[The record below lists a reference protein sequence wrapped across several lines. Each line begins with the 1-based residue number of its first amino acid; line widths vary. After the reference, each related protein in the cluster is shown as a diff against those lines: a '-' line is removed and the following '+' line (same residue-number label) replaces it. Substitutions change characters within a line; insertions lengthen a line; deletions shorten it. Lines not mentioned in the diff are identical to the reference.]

1 MTQKLA
7 LQLRNTL
14 HTLFTMNETQCYYVA
29 IRKQYPHLDTDD
41 WELCLYGSTEH
52 SLFLIN
58 LATLANALAEIVVS
72 LHASVGTSDAGT
84 TEPDERVCITIH

>member
-1 MTQKLA
+1 MTHKLA

-14 HTLFTMNETQCYYVA
+14 HTLFTMNEIQCYFVA

-41 WELCLYGSTEH
+41 WEVCLYGSTEH

-58 LATLANALAEIVVS
+58 MATLANALADIVVS
-72 LHASVGTSDAGT
+72 LHAGVSTYDAGT
-84 TEPDERVCITIH
+84 TETDERVCITIR